1 MIVQQWHRVVSWKIW
16 MQFAQ
21 YWCLNYFVNQS
32 DIPIITAS
40 WLIFYNA
47 VLCNSLKVPRKKS
60 VRVRF
65 LDFLLDDFCNLR
77 PSRKRLL
84 EAGLLHAVL
93 VQPAIRTDYRVRRGK
108 LARRRVWFDS
118 ASTASGFPHVGV
130 LVRGQQG
137 QTWYQPLV
145 FWATCVCVPF
155 WIMLDQELSVETV
168 YVRKLNG
175 YLRKGRGLSRLPLGV

>member
-1 MIVQQWHRVVSWKIW
+1 MLKLTS
-16 MQFAQ
+16 
-21 YWCLNYFVNQS
+21 QS
-32 DIPIITAS
+32 DSSAMAQSCFLKNLNAICAILVFKLFCQSIGYS
-40 WLIFYNA
+40 NYHCIMVNFSFYNA

-60 VRVRF
+60 VRVRY

-130 LVRGQQG
+130 LVRGQHG
-137 QTWYQPLV
+137 QT
-145 FWATCVCVPF
+145 
-155 WIMLDQELSVETV
+155 
-168 YVRKLNG
+168 
-175 YLRKGRGLSRLPLGV
+175 